1 MSEDKINDNEIA
13 AKVGQLLKDMG
24 LTLAV
29 AESCTGG
36 LLGHRITSVS
46 GSSEYFVGGVIS
58 YSNEVKVLALGVGR
72 DMLREHGAVSD
83 VVAMQMAKSVRG
95 RLGADIGMGVTGIA
109 GPTGGT
115 DEKPIGLVY
124 VGLADGKKTRV
135 CRFDFKEKDRNSIKD
150 MSCNGALEM
159 LYEFLKGVKD
169 G

>member
-1 MSEDKINDNEIA
+1 MCDD
-13 AKVGQLLKDMG
+13 AKKMLIEEQAGDLLREMD
-24 LTLAV
+24 LSLAV

-46 GSSEYFVGGVIS
+46 GSSDYFVGGVIC

-72 DMLREHGAVSD
+72 DVLRSHGAVSD
-83 VVAMQMAKSVRG
+83 VVAMQMAKGVRG

-115 DEKPIGLVY
+115 DDKPVGLVY

-135 CRFDFKEKDRNSIKD
+135 CRFDLKEQDRNGIKEL
-150 MSCNGALEM
+150 SCNGALEM
-159 LYEFLKGVKD
+159 LCEFLKGVKD